1 MSKRENFANALP
13 LLTVGA
19 ALGLICNLAQARGF
33 PAWNYVAGLW
43 VGSFARYNK
52 PDEHYLTDYEKL
64 EILKEKGLI

>member
-33 PAWNYVAGLW
+33 PAWNYVAGL
-43 VGSFARYNK
+43 
-52 PDEHYLTDYEKL
+52 
-64 EILKEKGLI
+64 